1 MTKILRLEKLDC
13 ALGTLLIVADGAVL
27 YALDYADYGTRM
39 HKLLSARF
47 PDCKLEES
55 APGELSARLQAYLDG
70 DFAAL
75 NGLAVEP
82 GGTPFQQKVWRALR
96 QIPAGAVWSYGE
108 LAEYLGTPTA
118 ARAVGYAN
126 SLNPIAIVLPCHRV
140 VGVNGS
146 LTGYAGGIE
155 RKRWLLQHEG
165 VNTSR
170 LPTFGMLLRK
180 LSRRSLLV
188 QLSNADENNDTP
200 PPSQMTLWE

>member
-27 YALDYADYGTRM
+27 HALDYTGYEARL
-39 HKLLSARF
+39 HKLLAARF
-47 PDCKLEES
+47 PDYRLDES

-165 VNTSR
+165 VNLSQ
-170 LPTFGMLLRK
+170 LPFRMLIYK
-180 LSRRSLLV
+180 LSRVSPLV
-188 QLSNADENNDTP
+188 QISTEDGNNDIA